1 MTAMRT
7 IKILLLFVLT
17 TSQSALAYNLKI
29 DTVVVTNDSCRT
41 LQFIAT
47 IDNTDNEALWIWLDN
62 NDYGRDH
69 RKAIR
74 RYLMKRRGDFSIF
87 DIGADPNMIGDW
99 WHPSAPKYCF
109 VKYLEPGKTFT
120 IVFYNE
126 KTLMPER
133 WNNKNIINDIRV
145 FSNQQ
150 INEYCPGLEAPYSI
164 KRISYPHNAIAFPI
178 NADKL
183 SDTISK

>member
-1 MTAMRT
+1 MTTMRT
-7 IKILLLFVLT
+7 IKILLLLVLT

-41 LQFIAT
+41 LQLIAT

-87 DIGADPNMIGDW
+87 DIGADPNMIGEW
-99 WHPSAPKYCF
+99 WHHTAPK
-109 VKYLEPGKTFT
+109 
-120 IVFYNE
+120 
-126 KTLMPER
+126 
-133 WNNKNIINDIRV
+133 
-145 FSNQQ
+145 
-150 INEYCPGLEAPYSI
+150 
-164 KRISYPHNAIAFPI
+164 
-178 NADKL
+178 
-183 SDTISK
+183 

>member
-1 MTAMRT
+1 MTTMRT
-7 IKILLLFVLT
+7 IKILLLLVLT

-41 LQFIAT
+41 LQLIAT

-120 IVFYNE
+120 IIWRTRQ
-126 KTLMPER
+126 TLWRAVQMLTQ
-133 WNNKNIINDIRV
+133 KLCCQTIHD
-145 FSNQQ
+145 
-150 INEYCPGLEAPYSI
+150 CPKVVPLHYESE
-164 KRISYPHNAIAFPI
+164 
-178 NADKL
+178 
-183 SDTISK
+183 

>member
-1 MTAMRT
+1 MRT
-7 IKILLLFVLT
+7 IKLLLTLLLVA
-17 TSQSALAYNLKI
+17 SQSALAFNQKT
-29 DTVVVTNDSCRT
+29 DTVIVTNDSCGIV
-41 LQFIAT
+41 QFMFIVT

-62 NDYGRDH
+62 NDYGHDY

-87 DIGADPNMIGDW
+87 DIGADPNMIGEW
-99 WHPSAPKYCF
+99 WHPSAPKYRF

-126 KTLMPER
+126 KALMPDC
-133 WNNKNIINDIRV
+133 WNSKNTIHDIRV

-150 INEYCPGLEAPYSI
+150 INKYCPGLEAPYSI
-164 KRISYPHNAIAFPI
+164 KRISYPHNVIAFPI
-178 NADKL
+178 NTDKCYE
-183 SDTISK
+183 TISK

>member
-1 MTAMRT
+1 MRT
-7 IKILLLFVLT
+7 IKILLLLVLT

-47 IDNTDNEALWIWLDN
+47 IDNTDNDALWIWLDS

-87 DIGADPNMIGDW
+87 DIGADPNMMRALKNYRYFHFIGVVRR
-99 WHPSAPKYCF
+99 HYRA
-109 VKYLEPGKTFT
+109 FT
-120 IVFYNE
+120 RRSGYDV
-126 KTLMPER
+126 
-133 WNNKNIINDIRV
+133 W
-145 FSNQQ
+145 
-150 INEYCPGLEAPYSI
+150 
-164 KRISYPHNAIAFPI
+164 
-178 NADKL
+178 
-183 SDTISK
+183 

>member
-1 MTAMRT
+1 MTTMRT
-7 IKILLLFVLT
+7 KKILLLLVLT

-41 LQFIAT
+41 LQLIAT

-120 IVFYNE
+120 IIFYNLNSAT
-126 KTLMPER
+126 KC
-133 WNNKNIINDIRV
+133 IV
-145 FSNQQ
+145 
-150 INEYCPGLEAPYSI
+150 CC
-164 KRISYPHNAIAFPI
+164 
-178 NADKL
+178 
-183 SDTISK
+183 